1 MKKTNVTMKKLLAG
15 LGMAAM
21 MLTVPATVST
31 VNAAS
36 GVTIDAKH
44 FPDKIFRSAVS
55 DADKDK
61 NGKLS
66 KKELANIG
74 EVYLYDYGIKDL
86 TGIEYFTNIRTLEC
100 ENNKLTK
107 LDVNKCTKL
116 ERLKCNGNNI
126 AKLSINKCT
135 KLETLDCSENKLTK
149 LDVSKNT
156 KLITLDCSEN
166 KLTKFDVSK
175 NTKLELLAC
184 SDNRL
189 TKLNLSKNTE
199 LLELFCD
206 KNKLTELDLT
216 KNKKLGLVVCGD
228 IDKVIGYE
236 GSSIY

>member
-44 FPDKIFRSAVS
+44 FPDKIFRSVVS

-66 KKELANIG
+66 KKELANID

-116 ERLKCNGNNI
+116 ESLKCSRNNI

-156 KLITLDCSEN
+156 KLEVLDCG
-166 KLTKFDVSK
+166 
-175 NTKLELLAC
+175 
-184 SDNRL
+184 DNRL

-216 KNKKLGLVVCGD
+216 KNKKLGLVDCGD